1 MTSIPF
7 LKPLLYPGSVALVG
21 VSDDASKTAARP
33 LSYLKRAGYRGTIY
47 PVNPSRDTIQGEK
60 AYPSLADLPERPDHV
75 FVMTNAESSL
85 LVLRDCVRLGVPVA
99 TILAVGF
106 SEAGDEGRERE
117 RRLKDIIRGSSTRI
131 LGPSSIGLA
140 NLHEGLLLTA
150 NAAFAEPDLGAGDIF
165 VASQSGS
172 LIGAILLR
180 GKLRGL
186 TFSSLVSVGGE
197 SDLTLGG
204 ICEATLDDPK
214 VGSYI
219 LFLESM
225 RHAEDLRRFA
235 EGAAAR
241 GKPVAAYKLGRSKE
255 ASELAV
261 SHTGALAGEDDV
273 ADEFLRD
280 CGIARVETFDGLLE
294 VMPLLRRVPLHSIR
308 ARPPRIGIVTTTGG
322 GAAMAVD
329 QLALRGA
336 AVTAPGDETFVRME
350 QAGVDVARGR
360 IVDLT
365 MAGTRYEVMKASL
378 DVMATAP
385 EFDMV
390 LAVAGSSARF
400 QPELAVKPVADSS
413 AAHAKPLASFI
424 VPDAPEVIRRLITAG
439 VPAFRDPETCA
450 DAIVAA
456 YRRAVPDV
464 KRTNRWRG
472 GSGTGTVETLDEA
485 EAYAILGKVGI
496 AHASTMTL
504 KADQPVG
511 SLPFPYPVVAK
522 VLDRD
527 IPHKSDLGGVV
538 VGISNSDELKAAI
551 AKICASVERHR
562 SGAKVERILVQA
574 MEQGIGELLVGYRV
588 DPQMGSTIMLA
599 AGGVAT
605 ELYRDRSLRMAPIS
619 EEQAWQMIDEV
630 KACRLLAG
638 YRGRQRGD
646 LKALATLLVNAS
658 RLSEAPEIILE
669 AEVNPVIVKRD
680 GEGVV
685 AVDALV
691 RLCGAPV

>member
-1 MTSIPF
+1 MAADPI
-7 LKPLLYPGSVALVG
+7 LKPLLYPKSVALVG
-21 VSDDASKTAARP
+21 VSDDLSKTAARP
-33 LSYLKRAGYRGTIY
+33 LVYLKHAGYRGTIY
-47 PVNPSRDTIQGEK
+47 PVNPSRATIQGEK

-75 FVMTNAESSL
+75 FVMTNAEAGL
-85 LVLRDCVRLGVPVA
+85 QVLRDCVKLGVPVA

-117 RRLKDIIRGSSTRI
+117 RRLRDIIRGSSTRV

-186 TFSSLVSVGGE
+186 KFSSLVSVGGE

-214 VGSYI
+214 VGSYM

-280 CGIARVETFDGLLE
+280 CGIARVDTFDGLLE

-336 AVTAPGDETFVRME
+336 AVTAPSDDTFGRMK

-365 MAGTRYEVMKASL
+365 MAGTRYEVMMASL
-378 DVMATAP
+378 DVMASAP

-390 LAVAGSSARF
+390 RAVTGSSARF

-413 AAHAKPLASFI
+413 AAHAKPIASFI
-424 VPDAPEVIRRLITAG
+424 VPDAPDVIRKLITAG

-456 YRRAVPDV
+456 FGRAAPDGR
-464 KRTNRWRG
+464 RTNRWQG
-472 GSGTGTVETLDEA
+472 GSRTEPGETLDEA
-485 EAYAILGKVGI
+485 QAYVVLERAGI
-496 AHASTMTL
+496 AHAPAMIL
-504 KADQPVG
+504 KVNEPVG
-511 SLPFPYPVVAK
+511 ALPFSYPVVAK
-522 VLDRD
+522 VLDRN
-527 IPHKSDLGGVV
+527 ILHKSDLGGVV
-538 VGISNSDELKAAI
+538 VGISNSDELKMAI
-551 AKICASVERHR
+551 AKICVLVERHR
-562 SGAKVERILVQA
+562 PEAKVERILVQA
-574 MEQGIGELLVGYRV
+574 MEKGIGELLVG
-588 DPQMGSTIMLA
+588 
-599 AGGVAT
+599 
-605 ELYRDRSLRMAPIS
+605 
-619 EEQAWQMIDEV
+619 
-630 KACRLLAG
+630 
-638 YRGRQRGD
+638 
-646 LKALATLLVNAS
+646 
-658 RLSEAPEIILE
+658 
-669 AEVNPVIVKRD
+669 
-680 GEGVV
+680 
-685 AVDALV
+685 
-691 RLCGAPV
+691 